1 MKHNTVDVYFY
12 VNTRQQPEL
21 IGKMASTIAKLAG
34 VKKASISPRV
44 KQLLAVEYDPNQLSG
59 NALVKFV
66 KQSGYPAAMVGM

>member
-1 MKHNTVDVYFY
+1 MKQKSVDVYFY
-12 VNTRQQPEL
+12 VNNKQQPEL
-21 IGKMASTIAKLAG
+21 IGNMANTIAKLAG

-59 NALVKFV
+59 NTLVKFV